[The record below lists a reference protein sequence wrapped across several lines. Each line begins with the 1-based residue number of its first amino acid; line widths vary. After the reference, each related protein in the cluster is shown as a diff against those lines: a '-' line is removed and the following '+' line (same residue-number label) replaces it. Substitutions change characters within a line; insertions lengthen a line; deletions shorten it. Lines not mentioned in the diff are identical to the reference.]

1 MVKKY
6 TFSNQELKRHN
17 VALLLKHKVP
27 RKEIAKSIGVAPR
40 TIAYVKKQITTKK
53 NIRRKG
59 GSKEIKKLLKQDK
72 LRIYHKL
79 KNNPFLSY
87 QDLKDQLQLSVSAEC
102 IRLNLI
108 KAGFSRRRP
117 EGKLLLTEK
126 HKNTRLS
133 FARSMITYPYI
144 GDIVFSDETSIWLFD
159 NNHEG
164 WFHKKS
170 QHELSVGEE
179 KYMFL
184 LGYLLRSEKL
194 FLVLLIIISMQN
206 T

>member
-1 MVKKY
+1 MVKKC
-6 TFSNQELKRHN
+6 TFSYQELKRHDI
-17 VALLLKHKVP
+17 ALLLKHKVP
-27 RKEIAKSIGVAPR
+27 RKEIAKSIGVTTR
-40 TIAYVKKQITTKK
+40 TITNVKKQVKTKK
-53 NIRRKG
+53 HIRRKG
-59 GSKEIKKLLKQDK
+59 GSKGIKKLLKQDK

-79 KNNPFLSY
+79 KNNPFLSC
-87 QDLKDQLQLSVSAEC
+87 QDLKDQLRLSVSTEC

-144 GDIVFSDETSIWLFD
+144 GDMVFSDETSIWLFD

-164 WFHKKS
+164 WFHNNS
-170 QHELSVGEE
+170 NHELSIDKHSGKIHV
-179 KYMFL
+179 FA
-184 LGYLLRSEKL
+184 
-194 FLVLLIIISMQN
+194 
-206 T
+206 